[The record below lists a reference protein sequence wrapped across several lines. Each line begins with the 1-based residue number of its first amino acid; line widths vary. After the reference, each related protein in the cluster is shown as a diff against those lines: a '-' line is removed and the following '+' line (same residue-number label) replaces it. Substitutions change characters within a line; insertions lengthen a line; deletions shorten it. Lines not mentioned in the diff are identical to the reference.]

1 MTSIIKQYDKK
12 TGKTYA
18 VESTSRW
25 DKERKTC
32 ICDRKVIGHFD
43 PETGE
48 ILPNRKRKESTKQTA
63 IAKSAG
69 CSLLFDHAGE
79 KTGLVSALKKVYP
92 NHWEKLLTCAY
103 YLLAEG
109 NALSHCEQWTE
120 RNITPLNQ
128 RFPAQRIFEM
138 LPDFNRDT
146 QMEFFQYWAHKI
158 RENEYFA
165 LDITSVSSYSS
176 LIKTVK
182 YGYNR
187 DKENLEQ
194 INLGMVVGIKTG
206 IPVYFHTYPG
216 SIHDV
221 STLQQNLTVFDW
233 LAYKKL
239 HLVMDRGFCSKTN
252 VSDLYAHGLRFTIA
266 LSKSLSF
273 TTDAIDEVRSSI
285 HTYSHREVIADEELF
300 VETSLKEWDGH
311 RCYTHVYYDPR
322 KVSEEESKFY
332 RNIDV
337 YYQELRSEKLNPE
350 HQKFYDRFFTIE
362 RKQHV
367 GRVVMPNDE
376 AILAFQNK
384 YAGYSVIISNDLKD
398 PVEALMVYRAK
409 DRVEK
414 SFDNLKNDLDGKRLR
429 VRSEWAMEGRMF
441 VQFLSL
447 ILASYIQRVMREKD
461 LYKNYTMQSIIEE
474 MKILMRIT
482 LPRSRKVLYSEL
494 TADQKRICE
503 AFGIEAG
510 A

>member
-1 MTSIIKQYDKK
+1 
-12 TGKTYA
+12 
-18 VESTSRW
+18 
-25 DKERKTC
+25 
-32 ICDRKVIGHFD
+32 
-43 PETGE
+43 
-48 ILPNRKRKESTKQTA
+48 
-63 IAKSAG
+63 
-69 CSLLFDHAGE
+69 
-79 KTGLVSALKKVYP
+79 
-92 NHWEKLLTCAY
+92 
-103 YLLAEG
+103 
-109 NALSHCEQWTE
+109 
-120 RNITPLNQ
+120 
-128 RFPAQRIFEM
+128 
-138 LPDFNRDT
+138 
-146 QMEFFQYWAHKI
+146 
-158 RENEYFA
+158 
-165 LDITSVSSYSS
+165 
-176 LIKTVK
+176 
-182 YGYNR
+182 
-187 DKENLEQ
+187 
-194 INLGMVVGIKTG
+194 
-206 IPVYFHTYPG
+206 
-216 SIHDV
+216 
-221 STLQQNLTVFDW
+221 
-233 LAYKKL
+233 
-239 HLVMDRGFCSKTN
+239 
-252 VSDLYAHGLRFTIA
+252 
-266 LSKSLSF
+266 SLSF

-285 HTYSHREVIADEELF
+285 HTYSHREVIADEEMF
-300 VETSLKEWDGH
+300 AATSLKEWDGH

-322 KVSEEESKFY
+322 KVSEEEAKFY
-332 RNIDV
+332 RKIDV

-376 AILAFQNK
+376 AILAFHGK